1 MKVWVSPKTW
11 TLDSPVQEPADLG
24 SLTAD
29 GVPRPASPL
38 RAQTRALV
46 RLVPVA
52 ALVVVAL
59 AIRWPYLW
67 AVPQFTDETFDGL
80 VSYGILQGKRP
91 LIGVNAYTGAF
102 HYYVEAG
109 MQWLFGPSVY
119 IPRLL
124 IMLLGV
130 ASTAATYLLGS
141 EIGRRLVVC
150 NDSAGRARAGRIA
163 GLVAGGL
170 LATNAVHVLTN
181 SHLAWPHCTVLLYLT
196 LGVWLLERAI
206 RLQGGPS
213 LVVSGLAFGL
223 AQQQHP
229 TMVLLWPVLG
239 FYLFWCGRSFFR
251 TRWPYAALAAFL
263 VGVSPLILYNA
274 RSDLGS
280 LRESM
285 EQSAGYQQGRDKDW
299 SYRGRAEEIL
309 LTTARLLPSAIAGR
323 DGASSYL
330 REPAV
335 IAYTTAGLVGLAVAA
350 WLRAFGPVLAVGTF
364 LLLLPLFPAS
374 HDNLPRQ
381 GRYLMP
387 MLPLMFA
394 GIGAAAAWA
403 LMSLR
408 PRILVAAAVAALVL
422 YPLTSLTS
430 HYIQVVGAGETN
442 ARYFITLEAIERL
455 RAPDEA
461 VVLDPSLQ
469 HDRTGAAGT
478 ALRTFDFLLTL
489 RGIPHVTLEQSS
501 DRIARRVSGPTA
513 LVVADERPG
522 SATTSAN
529 VTTWRAEEIPNAA
542 PGGFT
547 LWRFRRTQ
555 EATPGGPAG

>member
-1 MKVWVSPKTW
+1 MNVSVSPKTR
-11 TLDSPVQEPADLG
+11 TPDPSDQEAADSNSAMAGARAPDSP
-24 SLTAD
+24 
-29 GVPRPASPL
+29 R
-38 RAQTRALV
+38 RAQSRWLV
-46 RLVPVA
+46 RFVPVG
-52 ALVVVAL
+52 ALVVLAL

-109 MQWLFGPSVY
+109 VQWLFGPSVY

-124 IMLLGV
+124 IMILGV
-130 ASTAATYLLGS
+130 ATTAATYLLGS
-141 EIGRRLVVC
+141 EIGRRLVAC
-150 NDSAGRARAGRIA
+150 DDPSGRARAGRIA

-206 RLQGGPS
+206 RLKSGAS
-213 LVVSGLAFGL
+213 LVMAGLAFGL

-229 TMVLLWPVLG
+229 TMVLLWPVLLL
-239 FYLFWCGRSFFR
+239 YVLWRGRPFFK
-251 TRWPYAALAAFL
+251 TRWPYLALATFV
-263 VGVSPLILYNA
+263 VGVSPLILYNLQ
-274 RSDLGS
+274 SDFGT

-309 LTTARLLPSAIAGR
+309 LTTARLLPSDIAGR
-323 DGASSYL
+323 EGTFSYL
-330 REPAV
+330 LQPAV
-335 IAYTTAGLVGLAVAA
+335 IIYAAAGVAGLAVAA
-350 WLRAFGPVLAVGTF
+350 RLGAFGPVLAVGAF

-387 MLPLMFA
+387 MLPLIFA

-408 PRILVAAAVAALVL
+408 PRYLVAAAVAALVL
-422 YPLTSLTS
+422 YPLVPLTS
-430 HYIQVVGAGETN
+430 YYNQVVGAGEIN
-442 ARYFITLEAIERL
+442 ARYFITLEAVERL
-455 RAPDEA
+455 REPDEV

-489 RGIPHVTLEQSS
+489 RGIPHVTMDQSS
-501 DRIARRVSGPTA
+501 DRIARRVDGPTV

-529 VTTWRAEEIPNAA
+529 ATTWRAEEIPNAA

-555 EATPGGPAG
+555 EATAGWPVS